1 MDNSYILE
9 IANTTLANAG
19 TAISTANNLFV
30 GIGIMVALAT
40 IIVSV
45 FITRQRKELA
55 NEILN
60 KIAADKQT
68 QNDLTNKL
76 IANILDNKDILKSIV
91 KLQEFKEQLD
101 IAVSDQMELRNNL
114 KKENIENLDESDKK
128 DLEEMDIK
136 IDDEKNL
143 QGEKDEIN

>member
-1 MDNSYILE
+1 MDNSYILD

-19 TAISTANNLFV
+19 IAISTANNLFV

-60 KIAADKQT
+60 KIANDKQM
-68 QNDLTNKL
+68 QKDLTNKL
-76 IANILDNKDILKSIV
+76 ITNILDNKDILKSIV

>member
-19 TAISTANNLFV
+19 TAISTANNLLV
-30 GIGIMVALAT
+30 GIGIMVALVT

-68 QNDLTNKL
+68 QNNLTNKL
-76 IANILDNKDILKSIV
+76 ITNILDNKDILKSIV